1 VGWLVGRVVALDVE
15 TPNHRNDRVCSIGL
29 TIIDDGMVAESRYY
43 LVNPECDFD
52 WRNISIHGVRPDD
65 VADAPTFP
73 RVWEEIGHV
82 LRSNLVAAHN
92 ASFDLGVLNKVF
104 AAYRMAESPLQYVC
118 TMHIARAE
126 RRDLGSYGLAAL
138 CDSYGIRLSHHD
150 ARSDSRGCAEL
161 LCRFVDSGVD
171 LGSYIAPYDFAGAY
185 SEPARQS
192 SPPVRMSDESQSL
205 LVLRGILSGIAG
217 DGVLNEQE
225 VIYLQSWLNDNS
237 DLRGNFPY
245 DRIYATVSQ
254 ALADGVLDDSELTTM
269 LRLFQQVI
277 DPVAAMVWGGHQIS
291 VAGKNVCLT
300 GDFDSGGKTGIS
312 GRLVSMG
319 ACVQETVTLKTD
331 YLVVGGRGSSAWA
344 GGNYGNKVKKA
355 LEMQSKGSGIQV
367 LREADFLAA
376 LDA

>member
-1 VGWLVGRVVALDVE
+1 MGRVVALDIE
-15 TPNHRNDRVCSIGL
+15 TPNHRNDRICSIGL
-29 TIIDDGMVAESRYY
+29 TIIDDGMVAESRHY

-138 CDSYGIRLSHHD
+138 CDSYGIPLSHHD

-161 LCRFVDSGVD
+161 LCRFVSAGID
-171 LGSYIAPYDFAGAY
+171 LDSYISPYEFVAM
-185 SEPARQS
+185 SEPARQVS
-192 SPPVRMSDESQSL
+192 SPTRLSDQSQSL
-205 LVLRGILSGIAG
+205 LVLKGLLSGIAS
-217 DGVLNEQE
+217 DGVLNERE
-225 VIYLQSWLNDNS
+225 VVYLQEWLDGNS
-237 DLRGNFPY
+237 TLRGNFPY
-245 DRIYATVSQ
+245 DRIYAVVSQ
-254 ALADGVLDDSELTTM
+254 ALADGVLEESELTSM
-269 LRLFQQVI
+269 LRLFRQVI
-277 DPVAAMVWGGHQIS
+277 DPVADADCGSHRIS

-300 GDFDSGGKTGIS
+300 GDFDSGGKS
-312 GRLVSMG
+312 SVSNRLVCLG

-344 GGNYGNKVKKA
+344 GGNYGTKVKKA
-355 LEMQSKGSGIQV
+355 LEMQNKGSGIQV